1 MNLDKCIL
9 NTRMQG
15 RRVLGET
22 FKELKA
28 ADPSFLMIDTWKH
41 WTVSDALLNQV
52 REFGLRVL
60 CCLM

>member
-1 MNLDKCIL
+1 MYSEHKNAGAACA
-9 NTRMQG
+9 
-15 RRVLGET
+15 GET

-28 ADPSFLMIDTWKH
+28 ADPSFLMIDTWKD

>member
-1 MNLDKCIL
+1 
-9 NTRMQG
+9 MQG

-28 ADPSFLMIDTWKH
+28 ADPSFLMIDTWKD
-41 WTVSDALLNQV
+41 WTDALLNQV